1 MIKSP
6 YMQTHKKTKILY
18 IITKGVWG
26 GAQKYVYS
34 LATELP
40 KEKFEA
46 VVVCGEG
53 EVLKNKLESSGVR
66 VISIQNLKRDISVFD
81 EIKNFSRL
89 YKIIKSEKPDVI
101 HLNSAKAS
109 GLGALAGRLLGVKK
123 IIFTAHGWTFNE
135 NRNFLS
141 KSIIW
146 VLSWI
151 TVVLCHKVIVIATRE
166 KRQAMYMPFIS
177 KKIKLIRNGVEKI
190 NYLEKEEARNA
201 LLPELSKN
209 LETNTI
215 WIGTISELTKNKGL
229 KYTLEA
235 LSKID
240 KPFVFIVIGEGEE
253 RKNLENVIQEHQL
266 EEKVFLVGSKDAAQ
280 YLKAFDI
287 FTLTSLKEGLPY
299 SILEAGLAS
308 LPVIATNTG
317 GIPDIIDTQT
327 GILTEKEDVEG
338 IKESIEKLMND
349 IETRNLYGNNLQNKV
364 EKEFSFDQMLEKTL
378 LLYL

>member
-1 MIKSP
+1 
-6 YMQTHKKTKILY
+6 MQTHKKTKILY

>member
-1 MIKSP
+1 
-6 YMQTHKKTKILY
+6 MQTHKKTKILY

-46 VVVCGEG
+46 IVVCGEG
-53 EVLKNKLESSGVR
+53 EILKNKLESSGVR

-81 EIKNFSRL
+81 EVKNFSRL
-89 YKIIKSEKPDVI
+89 YKIIKYEKPDVI

-135 NRNFLS
+135 NRNFFS
-141 KSIIW
+141 KSVIW

-151 TVVLCHKVIVIATRE
+151 TAILCHKVIVIATRE
-166 KRQAMYMPFIS
+166 KRQAMYMPFIG
-177 KKIKLIRNGVEKI
+177 KKIKLIRNGIEEI
-190 NYLEKEEARNA
+190 NFLEKEQARNL

-209 LETNTI
+209 LEGNTF
-215 WIGTISELTKNKGL
+215 WIGTISELTINKGL
-229 KYTLEA
+229 KYTIEA
-235 LSKID
+235 LSKIN

-253 RKNLENVIQEHQL
+253 RKNLENIILEYQL
-266 EEKVFLVGSKDAAQ
+266 EEKVFLIGSRDAAP

-287 FTLTSLKEGLPY
+287 FTLTSIKEGLPY

-327 GILTEKEDVEG
+327 GILTEKGDVEG
-338 IKESIEKLMND
+338 IKESIEKLMNHV
-349 IETRNLYGNNLQNKV
+349 ETRNIYGNTLKNKV
-364 EKEFSFDQMLEKTL
+364 EREFSFKQMLEKTIE
-378 LLYL
+378 LYN